1 MMNANDFAAL
11 VAARMDNCNKVLN
24 EKGEEYSRGGDRL
37 WNFKSAARKRNCT
50 PEQALMGMKA
60 KHDVSVDD
68 IVDMVVSGRLPS
80 KEALAEKFGDS
91 INYLLLLEG
100 LIEERR
106 KTAEIP
112 KKSCPTA
119 KAVHAAIDKAA
130 THRVW
135 CPPSGFTLDVE
146 EDC

>member
-1 MMNANDFAAL
+1 MMNATDFEKLVVARLENCGVVL
-11 VAARMDNCNKVLN
+11 VA
-24 EKGEEYSRGGDRL
+24 KGEEYSRGGDRL
-37 WNFKSAARKRNCT
+37 WNFKAAARMRNCT

-68 IVDMVVSGRLPS
+68 MVAGLATGKIPS
-80 KEALAEKFGDS
+80 KEAVAEKFGDS

-106 KTAEIP
+106 KEN
-112 KKSCPTA
+112 
-119 KAVHAAIDKAA
+119 AA
-130 THRVW
+130 TKTVVREHWMPPPKDSLVV
-135 CPPSGFTLDVE
+135 PSGFTLDVE